1 MPQSLWECNRR
12 NERPRYFVSGLL
24 YFFGP
29 VCLTLP
35 KLPTSLIRLTLRLPG
50 DGVLPTLSRE
60 EFCMRSSLIRRCA
73 SAVCLSA
80 LLLLSYSAPTLFGQG
95 GEPQYFAIPGA
106 KVVPVSGP
114 PIENATVVLSRG
126 IITAVGKDVAIPP
139 EAWVIEGKGLTVYPG
154 LVDSFTD
161 VGIPAALAPTGGEG
175 GPRRP
180 QEASR
185 GPQDR
190 PGSTP
195 WRSAADEVSLSDKRI
210 ETWRSAGFTTVV
222 SAPKGGFFPGQAAV
236 LDLGGERAGD
246 LVVKSPVAIPVSL
259 QLSGGFGSGFPSSLM
274 GVLAYVHQV
283 WLDTDWSS
291 KAQAAY
297 EKNPRGIERPR
308 YDRTEAALADALEDQ
323 ALVLIPANNS
333 VQLRRALELVDRWH
347 VKGAI
352 YGGQMAYEV
361 APEIAAKKLP
371 VLVNLKWPEAEKDA
385 DPEDKP
391 SLRTLQFRDRAPSSP
406 AALAKAGVK
415 FAFYSGG
422 ITAPKDTLK
431 AAKKSI
437 DAGLA
442 PDAALRAL
450 TLSPAEIFGV
460 ADRLGSIEN
469 GKIANLVVAD
479 GDLFEEKTKIKFVFV
494 DGHKFEVREP
504 EKPKDPPKGDITGK
518 WKLSYT
524 TPDGPEESTADLTMD
539 KDGTISGT
547 ITSKRGT
554 ASVISGY
561 LSVDKFSFTIDIPLQ
576 GSPADVTFS
585 GSFDGTS
592 LKGSISV
599 QGLSLEFTGV
609 KPGAASSAMVNWGGA
624 Q

>member
-1 MPQSLWECNRR
+1 
-12 NERPRYFVSGLL
+12 
-24 YFFGP
+24 
-29 VCLTLP
+29 
-35 KLPTSLIRLTLRLPG
+35 
-50 DGVLPTLSRE
+50 
-60 EFCMRSSLIRRCA
+60 MRSSLIRRFA
-73 SAVCLSA
+73 SAVCLGA
-80 LLLLSYSAPTLFGQG
+80 LLLLTYAAPTLFGQG
-95 GEPQYFAIPGA
+95 GEPPYFAIRGA

-114 PIENATVVLSRG
+114 PIENATVVVSRG
-126 IITAVGKDVAIPP
+126 VITAVGKDVAIPP

-154 LVDSFTD
+154 LIDSFTD
-161 VGIPAALAPTGGEG
+161 IGIPAAAPTGSEG

-180 QEASR
+180 QETSR

-259 QLSGGFGSGFPSSLM
+259 QVSGGFGSGFPDSLM

-283 WLDTDWSS
+283 WLDADWSV

-297 EKNPRGIERPR
+297 EKNPRGVERPR
-308 YDRTEAALADALEDQ
+308 YDRTEAALADALEDH

-333 VQLRRALELVDRWH
+333 VQLRRALELADRWQVH
-347 VKGAI
+347 GVL

-361 APEIAAKKLP
+361 APDIAAKKLS
-371 VLVNLKWPEAEKDA
+371 VLVNLKWPEGEKDA

-406 AALAKAGVK
+406 GALAKAGVK

-422 ITAPKDTLK
+422 ITTPKDIVK
-431 AAKKSI
+431 AARKSI

-442 PDAALRAL
+442 PEAALRAL

-479 GDLFEEKTKIKFVFV
+479 GDLFEEKTKIKLVFV
-494 DGHKFEVREP
+494 DGRKYEPREP
-504 EKPKDPPKGDITGK
+504 EKPKDAPKGDITGK

-524 TPDGPEESTADLTMD
+524 TPEGPEESTADLSME
-539 KDGTISGT
+539 KDGTVSGT
-547 ITSKRGT
+547 VSGKRGT
-554 ASVISGY
+554 TSIISGY
-561 LSVDKFSFTIDIPLQ
+561 LSGDKFSFTINIPLDQ
-576 GSPADVTFS
+576 GPTDATFS
-585 GSFDGTS
+585 GTFDGTS
-592 LKGSISV
+592 LKGAISV
-599 QGLSLEFTGV
+599 LGLSIDFTGV
-609 KPGAASSAMVNWGGA
+609 KPGNAFLRGG

>member
-1 MPQSLWECNRR
+1 
-12 NERPRYFVSGLL
+12 
-24 YFFGP
+24 
-29 VCLTLP
+29 
-35 KLPTSLIRLTLRLPG
+35 
-50 DGVLPTLSRE
+50 
-60 EFCMRSSLIRRCA
+60 MRSNLILRGEL
-73 SAVCLSA
+73 AVCFTA
-80 LLLLSYSAPTLFGQG
+80 LLALFAAVPSLQAQG
-95 GEPQYFAIPGA
+95 GEPQYFAIRGA

-114 PIENATVVLSRG
+114 PVENASIVISRG
-126 IITAVGKDVAIPP
+126 LITAMGRDVAVPP

-154 LVDSFTD
+154 LFDSFTD
-161 VGIPAALAPTGGEG
+161 VGIPAASPATAEG
-175 GPRRP
+175 GPRAS
-180 QEASR
+180 QESAR
-185 GPQDR
+185 GPEDR
-190 PGSTP
+190 PYSTP

-222 SAPKGGFFPGQAAV
+222 SAPKGGILPGQAAV
-236 LDLGGERAGD
+236 LDLAGERAGD
-246 LVVKSPVAIPVSL
+246 LVVKSPVGIPVVFQTSR
-259 QLSGGFGSGFPSSLM
+259 GFGGGFPSSIM

-283 WLDTDWSS
+283 WLDTEWST
-291 KAQAAY
+291 KAQATY
-297 EKNPRGIERPR
+297 ETNPRSVARPR
-308 YDRTEAALADALEDQ
+308 YDRTEAALADALEDH
-323 ALVLIPANNS
+323 ALVMIPANNS

-347 VKGAI
+347 VNGAI

-361 APEIAAKKLP
+361 ASEIAMKKLP

-422 ITAPKDTLK
+422 ITVPKDSLK

-460 ADRLGSIEN
+460 ADRLGSLEN
-469 GKIANLVVAD
+469 GKIANLVVTD
-479 GDLFEEKTKIKFVFV
+479 GDLFEEKTKIKMVFV
-494 DGHKFEVREP
+494 DGHRFEVREP
-504 EKPKDPPKGDITGK
+504 EKPKEPPKGDLTGK
-518 WKLSYT
+518 WNLSYT
-524 TPDGPEESTADLTMD
+524 TPDGPDEATADLAMD
-539 KDGTISGT
+539 RDGTISGT
-547 ITSKRGT
+547 VTGKRGT

-561 LSVDKFSFTIDIPLQ
+561 LSVDKFSFTINIPLE
-576 GSPADVTFS
+576 GSTADVIFS
-585 GSFDGTS
+585 GTFDGTS

-599 QGLSLEFTGV
+599 RGLSLEFTGV
-609 KPGAASSAMVNWGGA
+609 KPSAVSSAMVNRGGT

>member
-1 MPQSLWECNRR
+1 
-12 NERPRYFVSGLL
+12 
-24 YFFGP
+24 
-29 VCLTLP
+29 
-35 KLPTSLIRLTLRLPG
+35 
-50 DGVLPTLSRE
+50 
-60 EFCMRSSLIRRCA
+60 MRSSLIRRCA
-73 SAVCLSA
+73 SAVCLTA
-80 LLLLSYSAPTLFGQG
+80 LVLLFCAATSLFAQG
-95 GEPQYFAIPGA
+95 GEPLYFAIRGA
-106 KVVPVSGP
+106 KVVPVAGP
-114 PIENATVVLSRG
+114 PIENATVVISRG
-126 IITAVGKDVAIPP
+126 IITAIGKDVAIPP

-154 LVDSFTD
+154 LFDSFTD
-161 VGIPAALAPTGGEG
+161 VGIPVAAPAGGEG
-175 GPRRP
+175 GGSRRP
-180 QEASR
+180 QESSR

-210 ETWRSAGFTTVV
+210 ETWRAAGFTTVV

-259 QLSGGFGSGFPSSLM
+259 QISGGFGSGFPDSLM
-274 GVLAYVHQV
+274 GGLAYVHQV
-283 WLDTDWSS
+283 WLDTDWST
-291 KAQAAY
+291 KAQAMY
-297 EKNPRGIERPR
+297 EKNPRGAERPR
-308 YDRTEAALADALEDQ
+308 YDRSEAALADALEDH

-333 VQLRRALELVDRWH
+333 VQLRRAVELVDRWQVH
-347 VKGAI
+347 GVL

-361 APEIAAKKLP
+361 APEIAAKKLQ

-406 AALAKAGVK
+406 GALAKAGVK

-422 ITAPKDTLK
+422 IATPKDIVK

-469 GKIANLVVAD
+469 GKIANLVVTD
-479 GDLFEEKTKIKFVFV
+479 GDLFEEKTKIKMIFV
-494 DGHKFEVREP
+494 DGRKYEPHEP
-504 EKPKDPPKGDITGK
+504 EKPKDAPKGDITGK

-524 TPDGPEESTADLTMD
+524 TPEGPEESTADLTME
-539 KDGTISGT
+539 KDGTVTGTVSG
-547 ITSKRGT
+547 KRGT
-554 ASVISGY
+554 TSIINGY
-561 LSVDKFSFTIDIPLQ
+561 LSGDKFSFTINIPLDQ
-576 GSPADVTFS
+576 GPTDATFS
-585 GSFDGTS
+585 GTFDGAS
-592 LKGSISV
+592 LKGAISV
-599 QGLSLEFTGV
+599 VGLSIDFTGV
-609 KPGAASSAMVNWGGA
+609 KPGNAIVRGGR
-624 Q
+624 